1 VRDAIGDDIDLMVD
15 FNQALNL
22 AEALRRCHMIHD
34 HGFVWIEEP
43 VLYDDFDGCARLTA
57 ELKTPIQIG
66 ENFYGPRDVHFA
78 LQKKACDLIMPDFM
92 RIGGVTG
99 FLRSAAIAGAA
110 GIPISTHF
118 YPEVGAHV
126 MRVSESAHLL
136 EWLDWSYPVLQRHYE
151 IHAGQV
157 HIPEVP
163 GLGIE
168 CDEKVVAASQAGLV

>member
-1 VRDAIGDDIDLMVD
+1 MID
-15 FNQALNL
+15 
-22 AEALRRCHMIHD
+22 D
-34 HGFVWIEEP
+34 HGLAWIEEP
-43 VLYDDFDGCARLTA
+43 VLYDDLDSCARLTA

-118 YPEVGAHV
+118 YPEVGAHL
-126 MRVSESAHLL
+126 MRVAECAHLL
-136 EWLDWSYPVLQRHYE
+136 EWLDWSYPVLQRHFE
-151 IHAGQV
+151 IRDGQV
-157 HIPEVP
+157 HVPEAP
-163 GLGIE
+163 GVGIE
-168 CDEKVVAASQAGLV
+168 WDEKAVAASQVGLV